1 MCPFVSLAY
10 RYLESA
16 SQDLQFRDIFITMD
30 DTLYFMTTALL
41 ISVVIWIV
49 NPFGKLHNLLRQLLK
64 DPKENLPDGVRSF
77 KDLPGPKGLPY
88 FGDIL
93 NYIKTSSDFNRLLK
107 NRQENFE
114 KYGPI
119 YKRTVMGRTVI
130 FIKNPTDVEAVFRGD
145 GIHPMRPEMIFRAQK
160 EYMIS
165 KNLPE
170 GLTTLEGEKWSRLR
184 KALAPKMLRPKG
196 IRENL
201 DNFNGVARDAITHMA
216 ALRGIGDEIPDL
228 EGELSKYAT
237 ESIGTMAFDVR
248 VGLFDDPPSKETKK
262 MLKMIKAV
270 FDGFALLGKLNSG
283 WEGLLY
289 RFIKTPSYK
298 KFVETQDITFST
310 SQEIIDRKVME
321 LNKMAEEGEQ
331 FPENQAVPMLAYLI
345 MKGDLTP
352 KEISVNSIF
361 MFRAG
366 VETTTNGLLWVLYDL
381 ARNPR
386 VQEKVYEEVTS
397 LIGTHGDFTP
407 ESFTKLEYIKACVK
421 ESMRLHPVALGWAR
435 VLTQDLVLSSYM
447 VPAGTIVSYSNY
459 LSGRSEELFKLPLEF
474 RPERWLNE
482 DLGKI
487 HPFASLPFG
496 VGSRMCIGRRI
507 AEAEIYLLTAKL
519 VQRFTMEYHDEP
531 MGTKLSFLAVPD
543 RPLKIKFIDRE

>member
-1 MCPFVSLAY
+1 
-10 RYLESA
+10 
-16 SQDLQFRDIFITMD
+16 MD
-30 DTLYFMTTALL
+30 DTLYFVITALL
-41 ISVVIWIV
+41 FSVVIWLL
-49 NPFGKLHNLLRQLLK
+49 NPFGKLFNLLRHLFNDAQG
-64 DPKENLPDGVRSF
+64 DIPDGVRPF
-77 KDLPGPKGLPY
+77 EQLPGPKGLPY
-88 FGDIL
+88 FGNVL
-93 NYIKTSSDFNRLLK
+93 NHIKTTSDFNLLLK
-107 NRQENFE
+107 DRLENFE

-119 YKRTVMGRTVI
+119 FKRTVMGRTMV

-145 GIHPMRPEMIFRAQK
+145 GTYPMRPETTFRAQK

-165 KNLPE
+165 KKLPE
-170 GLTTLEGEKWSRLR
+170 GLTTLQGEKWSRLR

-196 IRENL
+196 IRDNL
-201 DNFNGVARDAITHMA
+201 DNFNGVVRDAIAHMA
-216 ALRGIGDEIPDL
+216 SLRGIGDEIPDL

-248 VGLFDDPPSKETKK
+248 VGLYDEPPSKETEK
-262 MLKMIKAV
+262 MLKMIRAV
-270 FDGFALLGKLNSG
+270 FDGFALLGKLNRG
-283 WEGLLY
+283 WEALLY
-289 RFIKTPSYK
+289 RFMKTQSYR
-298 KFVETQDITFST
+298 KFVETQDITFSV
-310 SQEIIDRKVME
+310 SQEIIDRKVKE

-331 FPENQAVPMLAYLI
+331 FSENQAVSMLSYLI
-345 MKGDLTP
+345 TKGDLTP

-397 LIGTHGDFTP
+397 LVGPHGDFTP
-407 ESFTKLEYIKACVK
+407 ESFAKLEYIKACVK
-421 ESMRLHPVALGWAR
+421 ESMRLHPAAHSWAR
-435 VLTQDLVLSSYM
+435 VLTQDLLLSGYL
-447 VPAGTIVSYSNY
+447 VPAGTMVIYFNY
-459 LSGRSEELFKLPLEF
+459 LSGRSEELFKFPLDF
-474 RPERWLNE
+474 RPERWLSD

-487 HPFASLPFG
+487 HPFATLPFG

-519 VQRFTMEYHDEP
+519 IQRFTMEYHDEP
-531 MGTKLSFLAVPD
+531 MGTKLSFFAVPD

>member
-1 MCPFVSLAY
+1 
-10 RYLESA
+10 
-16 SQDLQFRDIFITMD
+16 MD

-77 KDLPGPKGLPY
+77 EDLPGPKGLPY

-407 ESFTKLEYIKACVK
+407 ESFAKLEYIKACVK

-459 LSGRSEELFKLPLEF
+459 LSGRSEELFKFPLEF